1 MALGV
6 EARRIGP
13 GARVAAGEVPTTHR
27 TLG

>member
-13 GARVAAGEVPTTHR
+13 GARVAAGAVPTTDR